1 MRLHALLYTCTG
13 LLAGVGLTLATVAIP
28 ATPAAAQQ
36 DAFLAAQK
44 AQAIATIY
52 QLDRSELHELEE
64 ALTAGTTPAGA
75 LGIVR
80 KAKAA
85 TMATDWPGPL
95 HERAK
100 ELTSKLTALEEA
112 LRAEDAAKAAPLA
125 KDAHDLEH
133 DFSTAVYGWLTGAPA
148 AAPAHGH

>member
-1 MRLHALLYTCTG
+1 MRLHPLLYTCTG
-13 LLAGVGLTLATVAIP
+13 LLAGVGLTLTTVT
-28 ATPAAAQQ
+28 TPAAAQQ

-64 ALTAGTTPAGA
+64 ALATGTTPAGA
-75 LGIVR
+75 LGVVR

-85 TMATDWPGPL
+85 TMATDWPEPL

-100 ELTSKLTALEEA
+100 QLANKLTALEEA

-133 DFSTAVYGWLTGAPA
+133 DFSTAVYGWLAGGPA